1 MEEECAEIH
10 SDLRLRKRTK
20 KKKSKETNVECKR
33 HANEWTYVVKEEAKL
48 ADLILIIIKHVLYT
62 NCSWEDPCSVNSA
75 GTVLNK

>member
-10 SDLRLRKRTK
+10 SDLRLRKRT

-48 ADLILIIIKHVLYT
+48 ADLILIIIKHVLYM